1 MTMTISD
8 ILSWITGD
16 EFRPVKYEKFIYV
29 ISSYR
34 LGQEEFDYGIY
45 GKYPIQ
51 DFESG
56 SVVDSVIDSIPDAFI
71 DDMINDAVTESGL
84 AENLTDE
91 VKQQLYDA
99 PLSDWYKILE
109 KAGIT
114 SNYSE
119 SYVELS
125 KIIDGVANCK
135 ADTISAIPEPDEL
148 ECIKKYNEENEL

>member
-1 MTMTISD
+1 MAMTISD
-8 ILSWITGD
+8 ILSWVTGD

-56 SVVDSVIDSIPDAFI
+56 SVVDRVIDSIPDAFI

-84 AENLTDE
+84 ADDLNDE

-99 PLSDWYKILE
+99 PLGDWYKILE

-125 KIIDGVANCK
+125 KIIDGVAKCK
-135 ADTISAIPEPDEL
+135 ADTISDIPETDEL
-148 ECIKKYNEENEL
+148 ECIKKYNEKEN

>member
-1 MTMTISD
+1 MAMTISD

-16 EFRPVKYEKFIYV
+16 EFRPVKYENFIYV

-34 LGQEEFDYGIY
+34 LGQEDFDYGIY

-56 SVVDSVIDSIPDAFI
+56 SVVDRVIDSIPDAFV
-71 DDMINDAVTESGL
+71 DEMINDAITESGL
-84 AENLTDE
+84 SEDLTDE

-109 KAGIT
+109 KSGIT

-125 KIIDGVANCK
+125 KICDGVAKCK
-135 ADTISAIPEPDEL
+135 ADTISDIPEQDEL
-148 ECIKKYNEENEL
+148 ECIKKYNEEN

>member
-1 MTMTISD
+1 MAMTISD
-8 ILSWITGD
+8 ILSWVTGD
-16 EFRPVKYEKFIYV
+16 EFSPVKYENYIYV

-34 LGQEEFDYGIY
+34 LGQEEFNYGIY

-56 SVVDSVIDSIPDAFI
+56 SVVDRVIDSIPDAFI
-71 DDMINDAVTESGL
+71 DEMINDAVTESGL
-84 AENLTDE
+84 ADDLTDE

-99 PLSDWYKILE
+99 PLCDWYKILE

-114 SNYSE
+114 SYSD

-125 KIIDGVANCK
+125 KIIDGVAHCK
-135 ADTISAIPEPDEL
+135 ANTISNTPEPYEL
-148 ECIKKYNEENEL
+148 ECIKKYNEEN